1 MSEQR
6 SSSVGRILWIDKR
19 RMLVMMDGKDPVENR
34 PENGDLKYT
43 VREVDWVKHETTTAG
58 GSTSVS
64 VNPAYP
70 LGTANPAYP
79 LGGSGNYQ

>member
-6 SSSVGRILWIDKR
+6 SVLVGRILWIDKR

-43 VREVDWVKHETTTAG
+43 AREVEDER
-58 GSTSVS
+58 SD
-64 VNPAYP
+64 
-70 LGTANPAYP
+70 
-79 LGGSGNYQ
+79 